1 MKNSLLVFGTE
12 NFKNLLNE
20 INEYLDFSLTFY
32 NDEISLAAKISTIDA
47 VLIESE
53 VCNNSKIIS
62 LVNKIN
68 NKPILLAEKKG
79 VIQKCNYTEK
89 VFFPLILSDLN
100 SKILNL
106 ITSQKFNLNSSLKIK
121 DYIVDKNE
129 KKLTKRD
136 LSIFITER
144 EIQLIELLV
153 KEKQPQS
160 KNKLLKQIWNYA
172 ADADTH
178 TVETHIY
185 RLRKKILVK
194 FSDNNFIINSKA
206 GYTI

>member
-1 MKNSLLVFGTE
+1 
-12 NFKNLLNE
+12 
-20 INEYLDFSLTFY
+20 
-32 NDEISLAAKISTIDA
+32 
-47 VLIESE
+47 
-53 VCNNSKIIS
+53 
-62 LVNKIN
+62 
-68 NKPILLAEKKG
+68 
-79 VIQKCNYTEK
+79 
-89 VFFPLILSDLN
+89 LSDLN

-160 KNKLLKQIWNYA
+160 KNKLLKKIWNYA

>member
-32 NDEISLAAKISTIDA
+32 NDETSLAAKIPTIDA
-47 VLIESE
+47 VLIESV
-53 VCNNSKIIS
+53 VCKNLKITN
-62 LVNKIN
+62 LVNNIN
-68 NKPILLAEKKG
+68 NKPILLVEKKG
-79 VIQKCNYTEK
+79 VIHKCNYTEK
-89 VFFPLILSDLN
+89 VFSPLILSDLN
-100 SKILNL
+100 TTILNL
-106 ITSQKFNLNSSLKIK
+106 ITSQKFNQNSSLKIK
-121 DYIVDKNE
+121 DYTIDKNE
-129 KKLTKRD
+129 KKLTKQN

-160 KNKLLKQIWNYA
+160 KNKLLKKIWNYA
-172 ADADTH
+172 VDADTH

-185 RLRKKILVK
+185 RLRKKIFTK
-194 FSDNNFIINSKA
+194 FNDNDFIINSKV